1 MLYLFLSKAIYYLLI
16 SIAFPRIKKS
26 LIIQIISFFF
36 FRFKH
41 KKCTR
46 AEKEIT
52 NARIVNFIALAVAG
66 GLNTRAGPFNR
77 SFFFSFTVII
87 WSLWT
92 DLIKANPGSWIWWPF
107 RAVTEPKKLMALTII
122 CLFNQQE
129 TMNAVKRKNHWTIN
143 HFWNCFELRLSSV
156 TYISIYNLDFSLFHE

>member
-1 MLYLFLSKAIYYLLI
+1 MIKSVIPIFIKSRLLFVDFNCFST
-16 SIAFPRIKKS
+16 

-66 GLNTRAGPFNR
+66 GLNTRAGPFNH
-77 SFFFSFTVII
+77 SFFFFVYG
-87 WSLWT
+87 
-92 DLIKANPGSWIWWPF
+92 DNLIFVN
-107 RAVTEPKKLMALTII
+107 
-122 CLFNQQE
+122 
-129 TMNAVKRKNHWTIN
+129 
-143 HFWNCFELRLSSV
+143 
-156 TYISIYNLDFSLFHE
+156 